1 MKCSLDDVY
10 RKYGETAEA
19 AQLLETELGNLL
31 LFVDAAEHDLFF
43 NANPEAAAD
52 ILAKINSHTLG
63 QLLKRFKRDTSILDE
78 LETLLLKA
86 LAERNRLSHSFY
98 RQHNWRRNSDDGRAV
113 MMKDLQ
119 TIHDTLLKAF
129 KAVHLISGVDLD
141 AMVEQGVPFPTRH
154 LPI

>member
-1 MKCSLDDVY
+1 MKSSLDDVY

-31 LFVDAAEHDLFF
+31 LFADAAEHNLFV
-43 NANPEAAAD
+43 NTSPEAAAD
-52 ILAKINSHTLG
+52 ILNKINSNTLG
-63 QLLKRFKRDTSILDE
+63 QLLKCLKRDPSILDD

-113 MMKDLQ
+113 MMKDLEA
-119 TIHDTLLKAF
+119 IHDTLLKAL
-129 KAVHLISGVDLD
+129 KAIHLLSGVDLD
-141 AMVEQGVPFPTRH
+141 AMAEQGVPLPTRH